1 MKPIA
6 PCEWQQEARE
16 AIIEPSPTRVNYM
29 ITLMSKKEEFR
40 GNNLIMPRQM
50 EYLKVLPSAWGGAA
64 RACAFINPYILYESL
79 QILTT
84 FQIRMTNLI
93 FLVKYIKQDL
103 CIGTM
108 GTCDG

>member
-1 MKPIA
+1 MPRNTSNYY
-6 PCEWQQEARE
+6 PPRE
-16 AIIEPSPTRVNYM
+16 AARRVP
-29 ITLMSKKEEFR
+29 L
-40 GNNLIMPRQM
+40 
-50 EYLKVLPSAWGGAA
+50 LPPAA
-64 RACAFINPYILYESL
+64 KLCINPYILYQSL

-84 FQIRMTNLI
+84 FQIRMKNLN